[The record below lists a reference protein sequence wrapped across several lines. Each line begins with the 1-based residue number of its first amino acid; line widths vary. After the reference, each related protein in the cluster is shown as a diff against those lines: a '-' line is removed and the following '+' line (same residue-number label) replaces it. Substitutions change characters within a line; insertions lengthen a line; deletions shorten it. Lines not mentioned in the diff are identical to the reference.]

1 MITKVSTIVI
11 RGDNEMNRLKELKE
25 AHEAAKK
32 TITTIDNAINT
43 LENAQSWGV
52 WDMLGGEFITSW
64 VKRRKIK
71 EANEDILKL
80 NKSMKHL
87 NKELEDINMLLPNRI
102 SQTFSDTVL
111 DLWLDNVFT
120 DIRVQGEI
128 KQTLEKLRQLKKTI
142 QNLIANIEFEIKE
155 IETSK

>member
-1 MITKVSTIVI
+1 
-11 RGDNEMNRLKELKE
+11 MNRLKELKE
-25 AHEAAKK
+25 ARDAAKK
-32 TITTIDNAINT
+32 AIITIDNAISS
-43 LENAQSWGV
+43 LAHAQSWGV

-64 VKRRKIK
+64 VKRIKIK

-111 DLWLDNVFT
+111 DLWLDNIFT

-128 KQTLEKLRQLKKTI
+128 KQTLEKLRWLKKTI

-155 IETSK
+155 IETPK